1 MIRHRFFFKNIQK
14 EEDWINRF
22 VAQGYRLKNLTPGR
36 YQFEKQASS
45 KPMENLSSENGSQ
58 QSCLPLVKIDFRTF
72 SNLADFKDYLA
83 SFENAG
89 WHHIAGNRS
98 EGPQYFEKKRP
109 DCSQEIFSDSNSSA
123 NRYRRITYL
132 NFGLFS
138 VHLALLIVIFTNLQ
152 FAILS
157 ISSWKELYH
166 TPELWKL
173 TGLQFWGAFLR
184 ETPLALIRGGFPILI
199 ITIFI
204 FYFGFPVLSSLYWSW
219 KEKRI

>member
-173 TGLQFWGAFLR
+173 SGLQFWGAFLR